1 MKMKNDKKIIPNRNY
16 IIFSLLVVFVVVL
29 TLLFSRWYQIRQNLI
44 KENSIMSEFLVGVNE
59 EEFENYTIE
68 NSNVIIYL
76 ASSKDDRIKEF
87 ETNFK
92 EMIISYGLQ
101 SQMIFIDLN
110 QIDDTFFDN
119 LKNNYFSENM
129 NNIEIGEFSNILI
142 MENGKIN
149 SILYNKATD
158 INIDDV
164 KELFYNR
171 GIIGQAW

>member
-171 GIIGQAW
+171 GIIGQA